1 MADDDQSILDATGHT
16 IVLAFDLAESQI
28 ANMPTELGKSLNSDE
43 VQDAIR
49 TTLAQFSLAK
59 QKSGTTD
66 VSDQEAKQLANAL
79 LTKAG
84 PKISADL
91 LKQLQQTPEFK
102 KLQKSLDDLGQA
114 LKSSPLGVWVDKNAG
129 IVYVVGAGLAI
140 GGAVALYVTKTGGPV
155 LNFPLSQLTGKPVK
169 IFKVGKF
176 TLSGQLLSFK
186 PDAREVGGGL
196 VGTQKWDKLEVSL
209 QLGVVA
215 TGSDVKEI
223 NGKLIFKTNDIDL
236 GITGSGQPSKNT
248 VNLGLT
254 LGVKNIGLPGP
265 LTIGLGAVIKD
276 DKVTQGT
283 LDASMKWKD
292 NSIGVQGSTGSG
304 ETKGMVLFSHSF

>member
-1 MADDDQSILDATGHT
+1 M
-16 IVLAFDLAESQI
+16 
-28 ANMPTELGKSLNSDE
+28 
-43 VQDAIR
+43 
-49 TTLAQFSLAK
+49 
-59 QKSGTTD
+59 
-66 VSDQEAKQLANAL
+66 
-79 LTKAG
+79 
-84 PKISADL
+84 
-91 LKQLQQTPEFK
+91 
-102 KLQKSLDDLGQA
+102 
-114 LKSSPLGVWVDKNAG
+114 
-129 IVYVVGAGLAI
+129 
-140 GGAVALYVTKTGGPV
+140 
-155 LNFPLSQLTGKPVK
+155 NFPISQLTGKPVK

-186 PDAREVGGGL
+186 PDSREVGGGL

-209 QLGVVA
+209 QFGVVA
-215 TGSDVKEI
+215 TGSDVKEV
-223 NGKLIFKTNDIDL
+223 NGKLVFKTNEIDL